1 MWSGSECA
9 TFMSQLIIR
18 LLHQAGPL
26 NAFDLYFCV
35 TSLFLLLSPV
45 SHPFI
50 HCFSII
56 LWPFLTLLISLPPL
70 FFVLFNRSSLSPNNF
85 FFFFFTFF
93 PWHNFLFVFALYF
106 FSPVCS
112 YINSFSHMFYSLLF
126 IIPHSPPF
134 AILSHRP
141 FSGQCGHHRRGAS
154 APAGS
159 GAVSPWGVCKCLL
172 PWFAGAAEPR
182 RELHTHPGLSALW
195 HG

>member
-50 HCFSII
+50 HYFSII

-70 FFVLFNRSSLSPNNF
+70 FFVLFNRSSLSPNNLF
-85 FFFFFTFF
+85 SLNIIFSL
-93 PWHNFLFVFALYF
+93 FLHFIFSLLFAHTSTLF
-106 FSPVCS
+106 LT
-112 YINSFSHMFYSLLF
+112 FYSLLF
-126 IIPHSPPF
+126 VNPHSPPF
-134 AILSHRP
+134 AFLSHRP